1 MATELGMLIDV
12 KQSGIKDAEQNL
24 NSMANAA
31 GRAEK
36 ATDGLSGASKKAG
49 VASKGAGADYSATA
63 RDAARLAESI
73 GAMNAL
79 ADRNAKGM
87 RASGIAAKDYMPT
100 LNQLKEQ
107 AQANGASFTQL
118 ADASMRAGD
127 GLVRLKA
134 DTGETLATLQVLSH
148 SAKAAGMGAAEYE
161 LRLKELS
168 KTAWK
173 NGSTLKDLGTSYI
186 EVTGSSY
193 HLMSAQREV
202 ITTMARGKDQIKAAA
217 NEVRFFNGDLDLLF
231 RAVKKVDDR
240 VGPFGMGLRK
250 LGDFADESR
259 KKVALLAAENA
270 KAAALES
277 KSSGQ
282 GGTFTKYLAGFAT
295 LQTGR
300 TIIQMAD
307 NMVNL
312 NAQIKLATGSSI
324 EYAAVQSE
332 LMDISNRTYTSFD
345 GTVSLY
351 TKTAQAAVGLG
362 KSQQELLAFTESVNN
377 AMSVGGVSAIAQSS
391 AFLQLSQAMNAGAM
405 KTQDFNAIMAQAP
418 IILREMAKELGTDIA
433 GLQKMAAE
441 GKLTADKMLKLG
453 DANERLGKTAAGMTV
468 TMDQALTKLKN
479 KMLGLT
485 DDTANSSGAMATLA
499 SITSLVADNLNTIIP
514 VLGGLAINFALA
526 SGAVTKLNLAMASSP
541 IGVFAAAVGLLATQ
555 TGYAK
560 EATVLFAGVM
570 AGKYVSSMV
579 GSLNTMIKT
588 RMETKATTVA
598 IEAATAAT
606 VKSTTAN
613 AIAATGAKATTI
625 AINGLKTAF
634 SFLGGPIGVITL
646 AATAL
651 YSWSNHLDEA
661 KRKTSTLA
669 DEINALAGAY
679 QKLNVDQAKTR
690 VAQLDVDIESLKD
703 AVELA
708 SNLDRGFQNG
718 AIRRQ
723 QWSETEAEY
732 ALRKKMAEDD
742 LRAKKS
748 ALDLA
753 IKERAQRQEQIRAGR
768 DESEKPA
775 KPKSEIE
782 LEIDRKREENLRAK
796 LGDNAYLLQQYE
808 KNGAAKEHLEMLR
821 EELAIGDKLAKQNKE
836 TKATAKDIAKYSS
849 PYSGSYRISS
859 GMSDARVDPKGSGVT
874 KPHNGVDVAMPVGTI
889 VKAMAD
895 GIVTAVKTTSGGY
908 GKRVDIRH
916 NDGSTAR
923 YAHLSNNNMV
933 KEGQR
938 VSAGQ
943 PVALSGNTGSS
954 TGPHLHMEFRDPS
967 GALKDFRSQIG
978 KTAGKAFE
986 GDMSNYQKE
995 TDLAAKQILSMQES
1009 FDMNKAITE
1018 QEKMLV
1024 QIEHGR
1030 YGDLEQYQKD
1040 ALLLQAKR
1048 IDAYNEEKRQQE
1060 KIAEGDKLVKDTN
1073 KAIDDMWAELELTGL
1088 TAKAVEQLRF
1098 ERDLEAKAK
1107 AIGAGMSEEGLAKL
1121 REEIELIKQR
1131 RGELEAEKAVLGGDW
1146 TGGIRDG
1153 LIDFV
1158 ESAGTLREQFSS
1170 ATSSTMNA
1178 LGDAIGGMVTG
1189 ARTSFRDLTASIMAD
1204 LAKIAMRMAMMNLIN
1219 GAVGMFAP
1227 AASASATGF
1236 VANGGNWGSAGAMQ
1250 YGGLMGF
1257 AGGGYTG
1264 DGGKYEIAGPA
1275 HRGEYIF
1282 TKEETSRIGV
1292 RNLQNLAKSG
1302 YVNGGFVGGPARSGA
1317 AGSGV
1322 SITINNNAP
1331 VEVEAK
1337 ETRDDS
1343 GNVNIEVMIKKVAT
1357 QTMVSD
1363 FAGNGPGFRALQGAT
1378 GLKRQGY

>member
-1 MATELGMLIDV
+1 MATEIGMLIDV
-12 KQSGIKDAEQNL
+12 KQSGIKEAEQSL
-24 NSMANAA
+24 DKMANAA
-31 GRAEK
+31 DCAEK

-49 VASKGAGADYSATA
+49 SASKEAGTGYLATA
-63 RDAARLAESI
+63 RDASRLAESI

-87 RASGIAAKDYMPT
+87 RASGLAAKDYIPT

-107 AQANGASFTQL
+107 AQSNGASLTQL
-118 ADASMRAGD
+118 ADASMKAGD
-127 GLVRLKA
+127 GLVQLKA

-148 SAKAAGMGAAEYE
+148 SAKVAGMGAAEYE

-202 ITTMARGKDQIKAAA
+202 ITSMARGKDQIKAAA

-259 KKVALLAAENA
+259 KKVAQLAAENA
-270 KAAALES
+270 KAAVLES

-300 TIIQMAD
+300 AIIQMAD

-351 TKTAQAAVGLG
+351 TKTAQAAAGLG

-377 AMSVGGVSAIAQSS
+377 AMSVGGVSATAQSS

-405 KTQDFNAIMAQAP
+405 KTQDFNSIMAQAP

-441 GKLTADKMLKLG
+441 GKLTTDNMLKLG

-499 SITSLVADNLNTIIP
+499 SITSIVADNLNTIIP
-514 VLGGLAINFALA
+514 VLGGLAINLALS
-526 SGAVTKLNLAMASSP
+526 SGAMTKLNLTMTSSP
-541 IGVFAAAVGLLATQ
+541 IGVFAAAIGLLATQ

-579 GSLNTMIKT
+579 SSLNAAIKT
-588 RMETKATTVA
+588 RMETKATTMA

-634 SFLGGPIGVITL
+634 SFLGGPIGVITT

-651 YSWSNHLDEA
+651 YAWSNHLDEA

-679 QKLNVDQAKTR
+679 QKLNVDQAK
-690 VAQLDVDIESLKD
+690 S
-703 AVELA
+703 ELA
-708 SNLDRGFQNG
+708 QAKVNRDTLKRSVEDAENEANSYKANSYGVVN
-718 AIRRQ
+718 RRKYGN
-723 QWSETEAEY
+723 ETDNEF
-732 ALRKKMAEDD
+732 ALRIQKANEDFANKK
-742 LRAKKS
+742 K
-748 ALDLA
+748 ALEATEKRIL
-753 IKERAQRQEQIRAGR
+753 ELQQQIRQGR
-768 DESEKPA
+768 DDSEKPL
-775 KPKSEIE
+775 SEYQKAMKQLQEDTI
-782 LEIDRKREENLRAK
+782 LQGKTDKQIAMDKIRAISGVTAAEIA
-796 LGDNAYLLQQYE
+796 AYE
-808 KNGAAKEHLEMLR
+808 KQYDAFAAAEAKKRKEGKETAKE
-821 EELAIGDKLAKQNKE
+821 
-836 TKATAKDIAKYSS
+836 IAKYSS
-849 PYSGSYRISS
+849 PYTGGYRISS
-859 GMSDARVDPKGSGVT
+859 GMSAARVDPTGSGVT

-908 GKRVDIRH
+908 GKSVDIRH

-1009 FDMNKAITE
+1009 LDMNKAITE

-1030 YGDLEQYQKD
+1030 YGSLEQYQKD

-1048 IDAYNEEKRQQE
+1048 LDAYNEEKKQQE

-1073 KAIDDMWAELELTGL
+1073 KAIDDMRAELELTGL
-1088 TAKAVEQLRF
+1088 TAKAIEQLRF

-1107 AIGAGMSEEGLAKL
+1107 AIGAGMSEEGLVKL

-1131 RGELEAEKAVLGGDW
+1131 RGEIEAEKEVLGRDW
-1146 TGGIRDG
+1146 AGGIRDG
-1153 LIDFV
+1153 LTSFV
-1158 ESAGTLREQFSS
+1158 ESAGTLREQFAS
-1170 ATSSTMNA
+1170 ATSGVMDSLGNA
-1178 LGDAIGGMVTG
+1178 LGQFAATG
-1189 ARTSFRDLTASIMAD
+1189 KMSFRDMASSIMAD
-1204 LAKIAMRMAMMNLIN
+1204 LAKIAMRMAMMNLIS
-1219 GAVGMFAP
+1219 GVAGMFAP
-1227 AASASATGF
+1227 TASASATGF

-1257 AGGGYTG
+1257 S
-1264 DGGKYEIAGPA
+1264 DGGFTGPGGKWEPAGIV
-1275 HRGEYIF
+1275 HKGEVVFSQDDVRRHGGVDRVEAMRLKGYANGGVVGGSAGVATNMAVSNSAPVISINIESGANVD
-1282 TKEETSRIGV
+1282 EETIAKLEQRMAKMADQISKTNTHKIIQRQMMDGGTLRKSR
-1292 RNLQNLAKSG
+1292 
-1302 YVNGGFVGGPARSGA
+1302 
-1317 AGSGV
+1317 
-1322 SITINNNAP
+1322 
-1331 VEVEAK
+1331 
-1337 ETRDDS
+1337 
-1343 GNVNIEVMIKKVAT
+1343 
-1357 QTMVSD
+1357 
-1363 FAGNGPGFRALQGAT
+1363 
-1378 GLKRQGY
+1378 